1 MRLGLLPPAAN
12 SESAT
17 STAQQSSWI
26 DKLLS
31 LGTAYLTF
39 EQQQDLLKVNAQRA
53 AQGLQPLDISQYS
66 GAGVNVGL
74 ASGTQNTVLLV
85 AGIVGG
91 TILLSSLLRG
101 RRRR

>member
-12 SESAT
+12 SESQT

-26 DKLLS
+26 DKLLG

-39 EQQQDLLKVNAQRA
+39 EQQRDLLRVNSERA
-53 AQGLQPLDISQYS
+53 AQGLAPIDVSQYS

-74 ASGTQNTVLLV
+74 ASGTQNTVLIV
-85 AGIVGG
+85 AGVLAG
-91 TILLSSLLRG
+91 TVLLSSLLK
-101 RRRR
+101 RR